1 MVIGDNVE
9 LEIIRADN
17 NTGATAGGLLQT
29 GFTTAIPSEL
39 TEVALHL
46 LYGNIG
52 YRNHRCKPLCC
63 NICYIQRRI
72 PGGMGQTGQR
82 NRTVQRTAGIRRIRF
97 QAAKQ
102 TVHAI
107 KTAAGNSAKQ
117 GSAKHKGDSPLEER
131 WSFGSSP
138 LGCQRLSG
146 ALRKG
151 FRVIFII
158 AIHTLLLLSDELLT
172 GIPPFSLLPV

>member
-1 MVIGDNVE
+1 MYFYAGRF
-9 LEIIRADN
+9 LC
-17 NTGATAGGLLQT
+17 GAGL
-29 GFTTAIPSEL
+29 
-39 TEVALHL
+39 
-46 LYGNIG
+46 
-52 YRNHRCKPLCC
+52 KLCC
-63 NICYIQRRI
+63 
-72 PGGMGQTGQR
+72 GQEGSR
-82 NRTVQRTAGIRRIRF
+82 SVQRERAAG
-97 QAAKQ
+97 K
-102 TVHAI
+102 

-138 LGCQRLSG
+138 LGHRRLSG

-172 GIPPFSLLPV
+172 GIAPFSLLPV

>member
-1 MVIGDNVE
+1 MYFY
-9 LEIIRADN
+9 
-17 NTGATAGGLLQT
+17 AGRFICWVGL
-29 GFTTAIPSEL
+29 
-39 TEVALHL
+39 
-46 LYGNIG
+46 
-52 YRNHRCKPLCC
+52 KLCC
-63 NICYIQRRI
+63 GQEGSRSVQRLE
-72 PGGMGQTGQR
+72 
-82 NRTVQRTAGIRRIRF
+82 RTAG
-97 QAAKQ
+97 K
-102 TVHAI
+102 

-158 AIHTLLLLSDELLT
+158 AIHTLLLLSDELMT
-172 GIPPFSLLPV
+172 GIPPLQLASSIALDS